1 MRFLAALLFAVVVA
15 QVAARD
21 LSKYQDRSVLFPR
34 PPVAQ
39 KNQYVPV
46 KRAATVDT
54 RGFCGTVKT
63 TNQDRIV
70 GGTEAVPN
78 SLPWQVALFID
89 DQYFCGGSL
98 ISPDWVLTAAHCADN
113 ATFFNIMLGAHNVRL
128 TAAEEPNR
136 VEYRSEV
143 YTIHPNWGPNLLR
156 NDMAL
161 IKLPEPVTFT
171 DAISPICLAP
181 ATEPSHAG
189 DPLHVS
195 GWGKPSDAATGI
207 SPVLR
212 EVDVVGITNQ
222 ECVAAYSILTIRD
235 SNICVSTLGGK
246 SSCNGDSGGPLS
258 YINNGVFNQVG
269 VVSFGS
275 NQGCELEIPAGFARV
290 SSFADWIS
298 SVTGLVI

>member
-1 MRFLAALLFAVVVA
+1 MKLLAAALLLVVVVT

-21 LSKYQDRSVLFPR
+21 LSQYQSRSVLFPR

-46 KRAATVDT
+46 KRPATVDT
-54 RGFCGTVKT
+54 RGFCGSAKT
-63 TNQDRIV
+63 SDRIV
-70 GGTEAVPN
+70 GGTEAAPN

-113 ATFFNIMLGAHNVRL
+113 ATFFNIMLGAHDVRL
-128 TAAEEPNR
+128 PAAEEPTR

-143 YTIHPNWGPNLLR
+143 YTVHPNWGSTLIR
-156 NDMAL
+156 NDLAL
-161 IKLPEPVTFT
+161 IKLPESVTFT

-181 ATEPSHAG
+181 ASEPLHAG

-195 GWGKPSDAATGI
+195 GWGKPTDAATGI

-212 EVDVVGITNQ
+212 EVGVTGITNQ
-222 ECVAAYSILTIRD
+222 ECVAAYNVLTVRD

-258 YINNGVFNQVG
+258 FINNGVYNQVG

-275 NQGCELEIPAGFARV
+275 SKGCELEIPAAFARV
-290 SSFADWIS
+290 SSFTDWIK